1 LFILRIT
8 QHFRLHCR
16 GGVARTTAFDFAGQ
30 LWLRP
35 QRRWGR
41 PCTRRPCRFVSS
53 RELSATSLTWSIP
66 DSIAALAP
74 SRLNHLADPT
84 GVGGLRTGSAI
95 RRHSPHRSRSAWVR
109 SVREDS
115 RPLLQQ
121 ERLDFVVFTHS
132 TPAGAFSRL
141 RQRWRTLVLP
151 RPGLPLRPEFYDTLD
166 RAAAR
171 HAFNLSASLPFVL
184 VMAGAQGNAGRMS
197 DETAR
202 VIRDSPCALW
212 WRSRGDRCTHHSAG
226 GGAGPA
232 NLS

>member
-1 LFILRIT
+1 MRRQDGVDSEAMAVLGGSRGGELALLRGTTFFEIHATVAYVPVDLQWEGMGQPGKDDPAAAHRIHEGFRPSYILFILRIT

-84 GVGGLRTGSAI
+84 GVGGLVLVQQSDGILLTVRVRHGCAQYARTRGPSY
-95 RRHSPHRSRSAWVR
+95 SRSAWTL
-109 SVREDS
+109 SS
-115 RPLLQQ
+115 SLI
-121 ERLDFVVFTHS
+121 
-132 TPAGAFSRL
+132 RL
-141 RQRWRTLVLP
+141 RRAPFPGSGSDGGRWCSHALVF
-151 RPGLPLRPEFYDTLD
+151 R
-166 RAAAR
+166 
-171 HAFNLSASLPFVL
+171 
-184 VMAGAQGNAGRMS
+184 
-197 DETAR
+197 
-202 VIRDSPCALW
+202 
-212 WRSRGDRCTHHSAG
+212 
-226 GGAGPA
+226 
-232 NLS
+232 